1 MVASSTEPG
10 MAFDNTGNCIQVEVD
25 LNSLYIFDRVIR
37 TVIFSLDTT
46 LIWIVNDFPGIGLN
60 SK

>member
-10 MAFDNTGNCIQVEVD
+10 TAFDNTGNCIHVEVD

-46 LIWIVNDFPGIGLN
+46 LIWIVKDFSGIGLN

>member
-10 MAFDNTGNCIQVEVD
+10 TAFDNTGNCIQVEVD
-25 LNSLYIFDRVIR
+25 LNSLYTFDRVIR

-46 LIWIVNDFPGIGLN
+46 LIWIVKDFSGIGLN